1 MKIELSDLS
10 LINRLL
16 AESIGVPLSTIDR
29 AAQNGRLKTY
39 RIGTND
45 ETRVVRISELK
56 KWKNETY
63 RPQNTE

>member
-10 LINRLL
+10 LINRQL

-63 RPQNTE
+63 RPQSEK